1 MPGKKGGAKRAG
13 RDHDRSSSNP
23 LGLISVADVITGL
36 AAFSGIM
43 AIYMFFR
50 YWGDITLGTAFIII
64 SIILDG
70 MDGAAARRWGTKH
83 NYGHILDSIAD
94 SISFCIAPGV
104 LVFVVYY
111 NGDIASYQGGLSVA
125 AACLV
130 TVLGIT
136 RLIRY
141 STEGY
146 KHSNFSGLPSP
157 AQAFTLCLVAHIV
170 TADTWNV
177 AIPLVLIAAYSMVT
191 PVPYPKLKG
200 KPAIAF
206 VLVLVIA
213 TSYIIAYRALTNQ
226 VDREVFDSLSTFG
239 LLAVYTYI
247 IGGPVF
253 QTVQDRIA
261 RGTEGAA
268 RG

>member
-1 MPGKKGGAKRAG
+1 
-13 RDHDRSSSNP
+13 
-23 LGLISVADVITGL
+23 
-36 AAFSGIM
+36 
-43 AIYMFFR
+43 
-50 YWGDITLGTAFIII
+50 
-64 SIILDG
+64 
-70 MDGAAARRWGTKH
+70 
-83 NYGHILDSIAD
+83 
-94 SISFCIAPGV
+94 
-104 LVFVVYY
+104 
-111 NGDIASYQGGLSVA
+111 
-125 AACLV
+125 
-130 TVLGIT
+130 VLGIT